1 MSEIRI
7 PLSSGGGVDLDVITA
22 GADDV
27 LAPKVIVGSDGEPLT
42 GTLALSGN
50 ANTVDVRK
58 GKTFYSN
65 NAKSKLTGAMAEKG
79 AQTYTPGKT
88 NQVIAA
94 NQFLTGA
101 QTILGDADLIPDN
114 IVYGKSIF
122 NVQGKARK
130 YARFEKVVKTSGY
143 KNFVIWNRNN
153 ISVNLPYLEIPTGF
167 TPLSGFFRCGSG
179 SDPAFTLNT
188 AFEEYQYCISYNGRN
203 GLISKSGSGAE
214 ASSAK
219 MIVPVMNSGDYI
231 CLISG
236 YY

>member
-1 MSEIRI
+1 MSEIWI

-122 NVQGKARK
+122 NVQGNVRK
-130 YARFEKVVKTSGY
+130 YVNKSIGIVTAGNGVYNSEVRGNIYPIT
-143 KNFVIWNRNN
+143 INN
-153 ISVNLPYLEIPTGF
+153 TGINVAVMTAGNEDNQRCASVATGSINHF
-167 TPLSGFFRCGSG
+167 
-179 SDPAFTLNT
+179 
-188 AFEEYQYCISYNGRN
+188 ISYASGIWTGSLSIAKLGYNQATLYAVKPGRYN
-203 GLISKSGSGAE
+203 VSIW
-214 ASSAK
+214 
-219 MIVPVMNSGDYI
+219 
-231 CLISG
+231 G
-236 YY
+236 YV